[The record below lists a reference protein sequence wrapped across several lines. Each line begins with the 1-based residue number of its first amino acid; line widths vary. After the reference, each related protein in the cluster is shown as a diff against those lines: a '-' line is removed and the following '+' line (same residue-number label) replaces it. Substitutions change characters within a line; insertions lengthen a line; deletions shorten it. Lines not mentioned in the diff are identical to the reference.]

1 MKLRPHHV
9 LDIVS
14 DYGGG
19 AKFEPHHYGHSLHTV
34 AEAIIAD
41 TGIEMEF
48 VVAGDAICHG
58 CMHLQPDGGCDDMM
72 GPAEN
77 RRSKQEYNDA
87 HDGRLLR
94 FLGIEPGAKM
104 PVREY
109 LERVNAALP
118 EFAKLCSHP
127 GEDSALRLTNLRQG
141 FAKLGIGCA
150 E

>member
-1 MKLRPHHV
+1 MGGRLPASVARSQAKEILEREYKRRHG
-9 LDIVS
+9 DIVT
-14 DYGGG
+14 
-19 AKFEPHHYGHSLHTV
+19 A
-34 AEAIIAD
+34 
-41 TGIEMEF
+41 
-48 VVAGDAICHG
+48 
-58 CMHLQPDGGCDDMM
+58 
-72 GPAEN
+72 
-77 RRSKQEYNDA
+77 YNDA